1 MIRHYPD
8 PRLVRYVFPV
18 MVEDARNFAR
28 VEGTQRG
35 ADLTLLCE
43 TFWSA
48 MMMTD
53 PDTRQASI
61 NLALVLGDDLWGG
74 RILEVLDSAIEIADE
89 YIAAVKNDD

>member
-1 MIRHYPD
+1 MTSRYPD

-18 MVEDARNFAR
+18 MVADARNFAR
-28 VEGTQRG
+28 VEGTLRG

-61 NLALVLGDDLWGG
+61 DLTLALGENLWGG
-74 RILEVLDSAIEIADE
+74 RILEVLDSALEIVDE
-89 YIAAVKNDD
+89 YIAAVKNDN